1 MVDAWSTVVVIA
13 CTADAERRAIPK
25 AILVGSGRDRVA
37 LSAVGRVSAAA
48 GTAHRPSSVRGVST
62 RRRLPAGER
71 RAVILSAAQ
80 EVFAQR
86 GYHGSSLDDIAKA
99 SGTSK
104 ALIYEHFDSK
114 RTLHDALITAHA
126 AELGRRFAANAASG
140 ATGEARLRAGVDVF
154 FAWVEERHEAWRV
167 LFRDAADPE
176 LRPLI
181 DRLQGQAT
189 QAIVALVPPGGDERQ
204 VEMYASLVSGACQS
218 LAYWWGDHTDVPR
231 AELVGRAMEVVWDG
245 LSRL

>member
-1 MVDAWSTVVVIA
+1 
-13 CTADAERRAIPK
+13 
-25 AILVGSGRDRVA
+25 L
-37 LSAVGRVSAAA
+37 
-48 GTAHRPSSVRGVST
+48 GVST
-62 RRRLPAGER
+62 RRRLPAAER
-71 RAVILSAAQ
+71 RQLILEAAQ

-114 RTLHDALITAHA
+114 RTLHDALLTEHA
-126 AELGRRFAANAASG
+126 SELARRFAANAASG
-140 ATGEARLRAGVDVF
+140 AVGEERLRTGIDVF
-154 FAWVEERHEAWRV
+154 FGWVEERHEAWRA

-189 QAIVALVPPGGDERQ
+189 QAIVALVPQGGTDQQ
-204 VEMYASLVSGACQS
+204 VEMYASMVSGACQA
-218 LAYWWGDHTDVPR
+218 LANWWGDHPDVPR
-231 AELVGRAMEVVWDG
+231 AELTDRAMEVVWTGMSG
-245 LSRL
+245 LQA

>member
-1 MVDAWSTVVVIA
+1 MSIDRPAPRST
-13 CTADAERRAIPK
+13 P
-25 AILVGSGRDRVA
+25 
-37 LSAVGRVSAAA
+37 
-48 GTAHRPSSVRGVST
+48 P
-62 RRRLPAGER
+62 RRRLPAAER
-71 RAVILSAAQ
+71 RERILAAAQ

-114 RTLHDALITAHA
+114 RTLHDALLTEHA
-126 AELGRRFAANAASG
+126 SELARRFAANAASG
-140 ATGEARLRAGVDVF
+140 AVGEERLRRGIDVF
-154 FAWVEERHEAWRV
+154 FAWVEERQEAWRA

-189 QAIVALVPPGGDERQ
+189 QAIVSLVPPGGSAQQ
-204 VEMYASLVSGACQS
+204 VEMYAQLVSGACQA
-218 LAYWWGDHTDVPR
+218 LANWWGDHPDVPR
-231 AELVGRAMEVVWDG
+231 SELVDRVMDVVWDG
-245 LSRL
+245 LARATA